1 MILRVR
7 TFTPLFRSLA
17 FLFLA
22 LAVFNWFRNAG
33 LDPFQSRTTQ
43 KTAAAKSSTQNHSTQ
58 PLRAL
63 EQRETSDENSD
74 QCIVALV
81 LDGVATRPIARA
93 AAHEA
98 ELRLLHPGRMDLR
111 GVYSLQRPP
120 PSLL

>member
-7 TFTPLFRSLA
+7 TFTPVFRFLA

-22 LAVFNWFRNAG
+22 LAVLNWFRNAG
-33 LDPFQSRTTQ
+33 LDPFQSRSTQ
-43 KTAAAKSSTQNHSTQ
+43 KATAATNSTQNHSTQ
-58 PLRAL
+58 PLKAL

-74 QCIVALV
+74 QFIVAFV

-93 AAHEA
+93 VAHEA

-120 PSLL
+120 PSFL